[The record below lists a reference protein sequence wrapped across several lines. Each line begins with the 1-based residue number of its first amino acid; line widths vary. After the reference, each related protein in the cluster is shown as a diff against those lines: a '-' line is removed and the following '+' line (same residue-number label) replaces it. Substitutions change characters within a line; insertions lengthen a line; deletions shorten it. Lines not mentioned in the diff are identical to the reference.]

1 MRKRFSMNFNDFV
14 TKYDINLSNAD
25 MMVCATFEYPDF
37 ANRFVQYMKNT
48 YGIDTSGFPGLAG
61 GPELQMSFSNTSQ
74 ISIRSPNPELSVNVL
89 LDYIDIM
96 RGKTP
101 KGRNKDDGLPVITW

>member
-1 MRKRFSMNFNDFV
+1 MNFNDFE
-14 TKYDINLSNAD
+14 TKYDINFSNAD

-37 ANRFVQYMKNT
+37 ANQFVQYMKNT
-48 YGIDTSGFPGLAG
+48 YGTDEPSFPVIGY

-74 ISIRSPNPELSVNVL
+74 ISIRSSNPELRINVL

-101 KGRNKDDGLPVITW
+101 KGRNEDDGIPVITW

>member
-1 MRKRFSMNFNDFV
+1 MNFNDFE
-14 TKYDINLSNAD
+14 TKYDIDFSNAD

-37 ANRFVQYMKNT
+37 ANQFVQYMKNT
-48 YGIDTSGFPGLAG
+48 YGTDEPSFPVIGY

-74 ISIRSPNPELSVNVL
+74 ISIRSSNPELRINVL

-101 KGRNKDDGLPVITW
+101 KGRNKDDGIPVITW

>member
-1 MRKRFSMNFNDFV
+1 MKFNDFE
-14 TKYDINLSNAD
+14 TKYDINFSNAD

-37 ANRFVQYMKNT
+37 ANQFVQYMKNT
-48 YGIDTSGFPGLAG
+48 YGTDMPGYPMLVY

-74 ISIRSPNPELSVNVL
+74 ISIRSPNPEISINVL

-101 KGRNKDDGLPVITW
+101 KRRNEDDGIPTISW

>member
-1 MRKRFSMNFNDFV
+1 MNFNNFE
-14 TKYDINLSNAD
+14 TKYDINFSNAD
-25 MMVCATFEYPDF
+25 MMICATFEYADL
-37 ANRFVQYMKNT
+37 ANQFVQYMKNT
-48 YGIDTSGFPGLAG
+48 YGTDMPGFPVLGY

-74 ISIRSPNPELSVNVL
+74 ISIRSSNPELRINVL

-101 KGRNKDDGLPVITW
+101 KGRNKDDGIPVITW

>member
-1 MRKRFSMNFNDFV
+1 MNFNDFE
-14 TKYDINLSNAD
+14 TKYNIDFSNAD

-37 ANRFVQYMKNT
+37 ANQFVQYMKNT
-48 YGIDTSGFPGLAG
+48 YGTDEPSFPVIGY

-74 ISIRSPNPELSVNVL
+74 ISIRSSNPELRINVL

-96 RGKTP
+96 CGKTP
-101 KGRNKDDGLPVITW
+101 KGRNKDDGIPVITW